1 MKVGNILLNII
12 YRSQIEAGSLFW
24 RNFNQMVSSVL
35 DYSSKII
42 SLGDYNIDFPENL
55 PTEIADIINLYGL
68 ENKICDP
75 TRFGSNSYSLLDPI
89 LVTAF

>member
-1 MKVGNILLNII
+1 VSFSKGNYIKK
-12 YRSQIEAGSLFW
+12 AGSLFW

-55 PTEIADIINLYGL
+55 PTEIADIINLYGIPPPYVFL
-68 ENKICDP
+68 SNLNGLKLKPGITNLLVG
-75 TRFGSNSYSLLDPI
+75 TR
-89 LVTAF
+89 